1 MTEEKKPFNVTDRRL
16 FTTDGQRRAQAEP
29 EPPARE
35 VSRSGP
41 TTIAGEPAEG
51 SPTGRLPAVDFAGFL
66 LNLGA
71 QAGVFL
77 GGGGEPTD
85 LGGARDV
92 ISVLEMLRDKTQGRR
107 TPQEEEILDGL
118 LYELRMA
125 YLQKAGGAKA

>member
-29 EPPARE
+29 ELPERE
-35 VSRSGP
+35 VLKP
-41 TTIAGEPAEG
+41 EPAMTPAG
-51 SPTGRLPAVDFAGFL
+51 SLGSSPAGRLPPVDFAGFL

-71 QAGVFL
+71 QAGVLL
-77 GGGGEPTD
+77 GGGGEPSELD
-85 LGGARDV
+85 GAREV
-92 ISVLEMLRDKTQGRR
+92 ISILEMLRDKTQGRR
-107 TPQEEEILDGL
+107 TPQEDEILDGL